1 MNLANILT
9 LTRILFIPIFVLFLS
24 YEGVHTYGLATI
36 TFFVACLTDLY
47 DGKIARGN
55 TTTHFGEIID
65 PLADKLLISSALIC
79 FVGIPHLRIPSWMV
93 ILIISREFV
102 VTGCRILGSQKGIII
117 SASSFSKLKTCFQM
131 IAIIIILLIL
141 TIRAGIKN
149 PHILEPAP
157 FMLIGGVTFITVISG
172 FSYLIKNKELLRE

>member
-9 LTRILFIPIFVLFLS
+9 LIRILFIPIFVIFLS
-24 YEGVHTYGLATI
+24 YENVYTYGLATV
-36 TFFVACLTDLY
+36 TFFIACLTDLY

-55 TTTHFGEIID
+55 VTTHFGEIID
-65 PLADKLLISSALIC
+65 PLADKLLVSSALIC

-102 VTGCRILGSQKGIII
+102 VTGFRTLASQKGVII
-117 SASSFSKLKTCFQM
+117 SASFSGKLKTCCQM

-141 TIRAGIKN
+141 AIRRGTKN
-149 PHILEPAP
+149 PRILESIP
-157 FMLIGGVTFITVISG
+157 FMLMTIVTLITIFSG
-172 FSYLIKNKELLRE
+172 FSHLIRNRELLRE